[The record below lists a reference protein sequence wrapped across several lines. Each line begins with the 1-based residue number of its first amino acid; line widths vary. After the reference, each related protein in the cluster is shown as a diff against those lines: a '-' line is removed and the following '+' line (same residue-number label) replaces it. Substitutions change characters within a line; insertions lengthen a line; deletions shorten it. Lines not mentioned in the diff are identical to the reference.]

1 MEYQGFPLE
10 DRGLSTLGAPGGTI
24 GVKPVM
30 TLNIIMI
37 PNIPIVWVPKIPFVG
52 SGIQSFGLTHIA
64 VIMWVAICMR
74 QVGVIMAIS
83 SRKET
88 GVMEW
93 WSNGKN
99 INNQY
104 SNTPS
109 LQGELFNGGVSFSSG
124 GCQQSHVV

>member
-37 PNIPIVWVPKIPFVG
+37 PNIPIVWAPKIPFVG

-83 SRKET
+83 FKLSALRKVHGST
-88 GVMEW
+88 VGWV
-93 WSNGKN
+93 N
-99 INNQY
+99 
-104 SNTPS
+104 
-109 LQGELFNGGVSFSSG
+109 L
-124 GCQQSHVV
+124 